1 MNSFILMTE
10 ARDGQV
16 EYRVKE
22 RAATA
27 GGGAWGSRLSDGAL
41 LQGDD

>member
-16 EYRVKE
+16 EHRVKDRE
-22 RAATA
+22 AAA
-27 GGGAWGSRLSDGAL
+27 GGGAWGSRFSDGAL
-41 LQGDD
+41 LQGDG

>member
-10 ARDGQV
+10 AGDGQV
-16 EYRVKE
+16 EHRVKE
-22 RAATA
+22 REATA
-27 GGGAWGSRLSDGAL
+27 GGGAWGNRFSDGAL